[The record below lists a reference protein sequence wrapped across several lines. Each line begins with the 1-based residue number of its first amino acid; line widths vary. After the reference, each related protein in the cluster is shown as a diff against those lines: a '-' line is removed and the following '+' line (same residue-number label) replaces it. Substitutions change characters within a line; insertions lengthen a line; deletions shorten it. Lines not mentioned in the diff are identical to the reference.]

1 VSVTDDARPSGDAS
15 TTDPPEEV
23 FSVLG
28 DETRLRILLE
38 LADRSAPEQVSPVTS
53 FAELRRAV
61 GVPDAGRFSYHLE
74 KLRDTFVRKEEDGYR
89 PTVAGLHVASS
100 VHAGR
105 YGGDAADEAER
116 LDGDCPICA
125 EPLVARYE
133 DDLAKLA
140 CDGGHTLFA
149 FPVPAGAA
157 DGRSAGQLLDVAQ
170 RRATVNIEVGRNG
183 VCPRCWGIATTTL
196 QPEEGQ
202 YEELGVAGP
211 SVDVECERCWL
222 AYTVPVALAVARSPP
237 VVAFYHDRGLDPQDA
252 IASRDNVLARAQA
265 TLDATDPPRATVT
278 LALDGARLVLEV
290 EERCS
295 IETFERA

>member
-1 VSVTDDARPSGDAS
+1 MPVTDDAHLTGDAS

-38 LADRSAPEQVSPVTS
+38 LADRSEPEQVSPISS

-61 GVPDAGRFSYHLE
+61 GVADAGRFSYHLE
-74 KLRDTFVRKEEDGYR
+74 KLQETFVRKEEDGYR
-89 PTVAGLHVASS
+89 PTVAGLQVASS
-100 VHAGR
+100 IHAGR
-105 YGGDAADEAER
+105 YGGDAAEAVEQ
-116 LDGDCPICA
+116 LGGDCAICG

-133 DDLAKLA
+133 DDLATLA

-157 DGRSAGQLLDVAQ
+157 VGRSAGQLLDVAQ
-170 RRATVNIEVGRNG
+170 RRATVNIELARNG
-183 VCPRCWGIATTTL
+183 VCPRCWGVAATTL
-196 QPEEGQ
+196 QSEAGQ
-202 YEELGVAGP
+202 YEELGVTGP

-237 VVAFYHDRGLDPQDA
+237 VVGFYHDRGLDPQDA
-252 IASRDNVLARAQA
+252 IASHDNVLAVAEA
-265 TLDATDPPRATVT
+265 TLDDTDPPRATVT
-278 LALDGARLVLEV
+278 LEMGEDRLVLEIG
-290 EERCS
+290 ETCS
-295 IETFERA
+295 IEAFERT